1 MDLGSSLFAYVTNI
15 PVRGDVQ
22 VNNQQESMRKA
33 LEEEQDARFQNQGEV
48 SILRKRMEKVRVH
61 KPSVTAH
68 LYLERL
74 S

>member
-1 MDLGSSLFAYVTNI
+1 MDLGSSPFVYITNI
-15 PVRGDVQ
+15 PVCGDVQ

-33 LEEEQDARFQNQGEV
+33 LEEEQDARFQKQGEV

-61 KPSVTAH
+61 KSSVTAH
-68 LYLERL
+68 LYHERF

>member
-33 LEEEQDARFQNQGEV
+33 LEEEQDVRFQSQGEV
-48 SILRKRMEKVRVH
+48 SVLRKQMEKVRVH
-61 KPSVTAH
+61 KSSVTAH
-68 LYLERL
+68 LYHERF

>member
-1 MDLGSSLFAYVTNI
+1 MDLRSPHFVYFTNT

-68 LYLERL
+68 LYLERF